1 MRTGFVVEQL
11 HLAVELFHLQRIRPI
26 RRFILPLPLATGNL
40 GHILDQMDNRGRK
53 QLYSKQTE

>member
-1 MRTGFVVEQL
+1 MRTGFAVEQSR
-11 HLAVELFHLQRIRPI
+11 LAVVLFPLQGIHQIYP
-26 RRFILPLPLATGNL
+26 FILPLPFAIGNL